1 MWISPKP
8 TIYYAFVQEQWPP
21 VLKYSKLKKKNTK
34 RSSYII
40 LIREILLLK
49 TAWVCLGTYT
59 RQHGTSTEHF
69 RGKSVW
75 VFSPSL
81 PYQDILIVN
90 ALKQRVK
97 HSQRQSEVN
106 KNTFYTFTS
115 TRSEEILKIA
125 NVTHS
130 RREYIL
136 SVSWA
141 DRTQAVGFVFF
152 SFFSFC
158 LSKNNFFLK
167 TSLQIL
173 LQWCQN
179 SYH

>member
-1 MWISPKP
+1 MWISPKR
-8 TIYYAFVQEQWPP
+8 TIYYAFVQEKWPP
-21 VLKYSKLKKKNTK
+21 VLKYLKLKKEKKIQKKFLYNPYQRNIAFK
-34 RSSYII
+34 DCMS
-40 LIREILLLK
+40 LLRYVHK
-49 TAWVCLGTYT
+49 TAWHFY
-59 RQHGTSTEHF
+59 RAF

-106 KNTFYTFTS
+106 KNTFYTLTS

-136 SVSWA
+136 SVSLA
-141 DRTQAVGFVFF
+141 DRTQAVVWCFF
-152 SFFSFC
+152 SLFVC
-158 LSKNNFFLK
+158 QKNNFFLK